1 MKFEAKRLQYPLDA
15 LEAALAKQEVDI
27 HYNKHTKAYFKK
39 VNELVV
45 GTAFAKAESLE
56 AILKRKTLN
65 IDTPIYNNV
74 AQAYNHDFYWQCLTP
89 DKTEQSEQLE
99 QAIKTDFKSFDKFK
113 EEAIDK
119 GVKFFGSGWLWL
131 VQEGDKLKIVTLP
144 NAQTPATNPKQ
155 TPLLAIDLWE
165 HAYIYDEQYF
175 ADRKKYLNNIWR
187 VVNWDFVSEN
197 YKKANLV

>member
-89 DKTEQSEQLE
+89 DKTERSEQLE
-99 QAIKTDFKSFDKFK
+99 QAIVKDFGSFEKFK
-113 EEAIDK
+113 KEVTEK
-119 GVKFFGSGWLWL
+119 GTNFFGSGWLWV
-131 VQEGDKLKIVTLP
+131 VQEGGKIKILTLP

-155 TPLLAIDLWE
+155 NILLAIDLWE
-165 HAYIYDEQYF
+165 HSYLYQEEYF
-175 ADRKKYLNNIWR
+175 ANRKKYLENIWR
-187 VVNWDFVSEN
+187 VINWYFVSEN
-197 YKKANLV
+197 YKKANVV